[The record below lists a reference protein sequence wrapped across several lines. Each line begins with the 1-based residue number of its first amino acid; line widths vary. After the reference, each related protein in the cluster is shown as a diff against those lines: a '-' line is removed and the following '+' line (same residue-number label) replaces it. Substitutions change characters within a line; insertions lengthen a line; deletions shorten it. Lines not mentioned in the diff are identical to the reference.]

1 MMKYVF
7 PALSVL
13 ESDSGKFL
21 KDVGIVFMYVFRL
34 ITHQSHKDD
43 KYRNVNNVFY
53 PVCPC
58 ARF

>member
-1 MMKYVF
+1 MMKYIF

-53 PVCPC
+53 PVC
-58 ARF
+58 F